1 MVKYDVFCKQYANNM
16 QTECKQNANRRFRL
30 MRYIMKGNHAMKIYV
45 NNRDF
50 KVFFAITFK
59 YKRFYIY
66 TGLQTTEK
74 FSGMIFPKSDK
85 SAKAKTARLANLY
98 ADVENYVLSHPNDTV
113 EELKDHLQEVIK
125 GAKKSDTSS
134 FVSYIR
140 KIAETKGRY
149 NTQRNY
155 ERVAR
160 AIETYD
166 KDCTFESVDKKWIVS
181 YIDHERGK
189 GRKDNGIQT
198 DIQILKFVFNRAI
211 EDELTDKFPFRG
223 VSVRK
228 EQTKKR
234 CLSLEQL
241 RAIRDFKL
249 SGKKAMYRDCFML
262 SFYLI
267 GINISDLLFLP
278 KTALKNGRIIYK
290 RNKTGKL
297 YDIKVEPEAMEIIA
311 RHKSRKKDRLLS
323 FLEEGDAT
331 ITNTFANNLT
341 RHLRTIGEKE
351 RHSYYVTVH
360 PIEEGITSYWSR
372 HTWATMASELDI
384 PMEVIGRS
392 LGHSLWDNAVTSTYI
407 KYDTKK
413 IDEANRKVID
423 YLNADLE
430 CNKDNK

>member
-1 MVKYDVFCKQYANNM
+1 
-16 QTECKQNANRRFRL
+16 
-30 MRYIMKGNHAMKIYV
+30 MKIYV

-85 SAKAKTARLANLY
+85 SAKAKTARLASLY

-113 EELKDHLQEVIK
+113 EELKDHLKEVIN

-134 FVSYIR
+134 FVCYIR

-160 AIETYD
+160 AIEIYD

-181 YIDHERGK
+181 YIDHERRK

-223 VSVRK
+223 VSVKK

-249 SGKKAMYRDCFML
+249 TGKKAMYRDCFML

-278 KTALKNGRIIYK
+278 KTSLKNGRIIYK

-297 YDIKVEPEAMEIIA
+297 YDIKVEPEAMEIIE

-430 CNKDNK
+430 CDKNNK

>member
-1 MVKYDVFCKQYANNM
+1 
-16 QTECKQNANRRFRL
+16 
-30 MRYIMKGNHAMKIYV
+30 MKIYV

-113 EELKDHLQEVIK
+113 EELKEHLKEVIK

-134 FVSYIR
+134 FVCYIR
-140 KIAETKGRY
+140 KIAETKGKY

-160 AIETYD
+160 AIEIYD
-166 KDCTFESVDKKWIVS
+166 KDCTFESVDKKWIIS

-223 VSVRK
+223 VSVKK

-249 SGKKAMYRDCFML
+249 TGKKAMYRDCFML

-278 KTALKNGRIIYK
+278 KTALRNGRIIYK
-290 RNKTGKL
+290 RNKTDKL

-331 ITNTFANNLT
+331 ITNTLANNLT

>member
-1 MVKYDVFCKQYANNM
+1 
-16 QTECKQNANRRFRL
+16 
-30 MRYIMKGNHAMKIYV
+30 MKIYV

-113 EELKDHLQEVIK
+113 EELKDHLKEVIN

-134 FVSYIR
+134 FVCYIR

-160 AIETYD
+160 AIEIYD

-223 VSVRK
+223 VSVKK

-249 SGKKAMYRDCFML
+249 AGKKAMYRDCFML

-278 KTALKNGRIIYK
+278 KTSLKNGRIIYK

-430 CNKDNK
+430 CNKHNK

>member
-1 MVKYDVFCKQYANNM
+1 
-16 QTECKQNANRRFRL
+16 
-30 MRYIMKGNHAMKIYV
+30 MKIYV

-98 ADVENYVLSHPNDTV
+98 SDVENYVLSHPNDTV
-113 EELKDHLQEVIK
+113 EELKEHLKEVIN

-134 FVSYIR
+134 FVCYIR

-160 AIETYD
+160 AIEIYD

-223 VSVRK
+223 VSVKK

-249 SGKKAMYRDCFML
+249 AGKKAMYRDCFML

-372 HTWATMASELDI
+372 HTWATLASEIDI

-430 CNKDNK
+430 CDKDNK

>member
-1 MVKYDVFCKQYANNM
+1 
-16 QTECKQNANRRFRL
+16 
-30 MRYIMKGNHAMKIYV
+30 MKIYV

-113 EELKDHLQEVIK
+113 EELKDHLKEVIN

-134 FVSYIR
+134 FVCYIR

-160 AIETYD
+160 AIEIYD
-166 KDCTFESVDKKWIVS
+166 NDCTFESVDKKWIVS

-223 VSVRK
+223 VSVKK

-249 SGKKAMYRDCFML
+249 TGKKAMYRDCFML

-278 KTALKNGRIIYK
+278 KTSLKNGRIIYK

-413 IDEANRKVID
+413 IDESNRKVID

-430 CNKDNK
+430 CNKHNK

>member
-1 MVKYDVFCKQYANNM
+1 
-16 QTECKQNANRRFRL
+16 
-30 MRYIMKGNHAMKIYV
+30 MKIYV

-50 KVFFAITFK
+50 KVFFAVTFK

-74 FSGMIFPKSDK
+74 FSGMVFPKSDK
-85 SAKAKTARLANLY
+85 SAKAKTARLASLY
-98 ADVENYVLSHPNDTV
+98 ADAERCILTHPDDTV
-113 EELKDHLQEVIK
+113 EELKEYLQEVIK
-125 GAKKSDTSS
+125 GTKRVCRDS
-134 FVSYIR
+134 FGSYIR
-140 KIAETKGRY
+140 KVAQTKDRY

-160 AIETYD
+160 SVEAYD
-166 KDCTFESVDKKWIVS
+166 KDCTFESVNKRWVMS
-181 YIDHERGK
+181 YIEHEFDK
-189 GRKDNGIQT
+189 GRNGNGIQT
-198 DIQILKFVFNRAI
+198 DIQMLKFVFNKAI
-211 EDELTDKFPFRG
+211 DEELTDKFPFHG
-223 VSVRK
+223 VTVKK

-234 CLSLEQL
+234 CLTLEQL
-241 RAIRDFKL
+241 RAIRDYKL

-278 KTALKNGRIIYK
+278 KTALKNGRISYK

-297 YDIKVEPEAMEIIA
+297 YDIKVEPEAMEIIE
-311 RHKSRKKDRLLS
+311 RHKSSEKDRLLS
-323 FLEEGDAT
+323 FLEEGDTT

-341 RHLRTIGEKE
+341 RHLRTIGTKE
-351 RHSYYVTVH
+351 RHGYYVTVH

-372 HTWATMASELDI
+372 HTWATMASEVDI
-384 PMEVIGRS
+384 PMEIIGRS

-423 YLNADLE
+423 YLNGDKKME
-430 CNKDNK
+430 V

>member
-1 MVKYDVFCKQYANNM
+1 
-16 QTECKQNANRRFRL
+16 
-30 MRYIMKGNHAMKIYV
+30 MKIYV

-85 SAKAKTARLANLY
+85 SAKAKTSRLASLY

-113 EELKDHLQEVIK
+113 EELKDHLKEVIN

-134 FVSYIR
+134 FVCYIR

-160 AIETYD
+160 AIEIYD

-181 YIDHERGK
+181 YIDHERRK

-211 EDELTDKFPFRG
+211 EDEITDKFPFRG
-223 VSVRK
+223 VSVKK

-234 CLSLEQL
+234 CLSLEQI

-249 SGKKAMYRDCFML
+249 TGKKAMYRDCFML

-430 CNKDNK
+430 CDKNNK

>member
-1 MVKYDVFCKQYANNM
+1 
-16 QTECKQNANRRFRL
+16 
-30 MRYIMKGNHAMKIYV
+30 MKIYV

-113 EELKDHLQEVIK
+113 EELKDHLKEVIN

-134 FVSYIR
+134 FVCYIR

-160 AIETYD
+160 AIEIYD

-181 YIDHERGK
+181 YIDHERRK

-211 EDELTDKFPFRG
+211 EDEITDKFPFRG
-223 VSVRK
+223 VSVKK

-249 SGKKAMYRDCFML
+249 TGKKEMYRDCFML

>member
-1 MVKYDVFCKQYANNM
+1 
-16 QTECKQNANRRFRL
+16 
-30 MRYIMKGNHAMKIYV
+30 MKIYV

-113 EELKDHLQEVIK
+113 EELKDHLKEVIN

-134 FVSYIR
+134 FVCYIR

-160 AIETYD
+160 AIEIYD

-181 YIDHERGK
+181 YIDHERRK

-211 EDELTDKFPFRG
+211 EDEITDKFPFRG
-223 VSVRK
+223 VSVKK

-249 SGKKAMYRDCFML
+249 TGKKAMYRDCFML

-278 KTALKNGRIIYK
+278 KTALKNGRVIYK

-311 RHKSRKKDRLLS
+311 MHKSRKKDRLLS

>member
-1 MVKYDVFCKQYANNM
+1 
-16 QTECKQNANRRFRL
+16 
-30 MRYIMKGNHAMKIYV
+30 MKIYV

-85 SAKAKTARLANLY
+85 SAKAKTARLASLY

-113 EELKDHLQEVIK
+113 EELKDHLKEVIN

-134 FVSYIR
+134 FVCYIR

-160 AIETYD
+160 AIEIYD

-181 YIDHERGK
+181 YIDHERRK
-189 GRKDNGIQT
+189 GRKGNGIQT
-198 DIQILKFVFNRAI
+198 DIQILKFIFNRAI

-223 VSVRK
+223 VSVKK

-249 SGKKAMYRDCFML
+249 TGKKAMYRDCFML

-278 KTALKNGRIIYK
+278 KTSLKNGRIIYK

-430 CNKDNK
+430 CDKNNK

>member
-1 MVKYDVFCKQYANNM
+1 
-16 QTECKQNANRRFRL
+16 
-30 MRYIMKGNHAMKIYV
+30 MKIYV

-50 KVFFAITFK
+50 KVFFSITFK

-74 FSGMIFPKSDK
+74 FSGIIFPKSDK

-134 FVSYIR
+134 FVCYIR

-160 AIETYD
+160 AIEIYD

-223 VSVRK
+223 VSVKK

-249 SGKKAMYRDCFML
+249 TGKKAMYRDCFML

-278 KTALKNGRIIYK
+278 KTSLKNGRIIYK

-430 CNKDNK
+430 CNKHNK

>member
-1 MVKYDVFCKQYANNM
+1 
-16 QTECKQNANRRFRL
+16 
-30 MRYIMKGNHAMKIYV
+30 MKIYV

-85 SAKAKTARLANLY
+85 NAKAKTARLANLY

-113 EELKDHLQEVIK
+113 EELKDHLKEVIN

-134 FVSYIR
+134 FVCYIR

-160 AIETYD
+160 AIEIYD

-223 VSVRK
+223 VSVK
-228 EQTKKR
+228 NEQTKKR

-249 SGKKAMYRDCFML
+249 AGKKAMYRDCFML

-278 KTALKNGRIIYK
+278 KTSLKNGRIIYK

-423 YLNADLE
+423 YLNSDLE

>member
-1 MVKYDVFCKQYANNM
+1 M
-16 QTECKQNANRRFRL
+16 
-30 MRYIMKGNHAMKIYV
+30 
-45 NNRDF
+45 
-50 KVFFAITFK
+50 
-59 YKRFYIY
+59 
-66 TGLQTTEK
+66 
-74 FSGMIFPKSDK
+74 
-85 SAKAKTARLANLY
+85 
-98 ADVENYVLSHPNDTV
+98 
-113 EELKDHLQEVIK
+113 
-125 GAKKSDTSS
+125 
-134 FVSYIR
+134 
-140 KIAETKGRY
+140 
-149 NTQRNY
+149 
-155 ERVAR
+155 
-160 AIETYD
+160 
-166 KDCTFESVDKKWIVS
+166 S

-223 VSVRK
+223 VSVKK

-249 SGKKAMYRDCFML
+249 AGKKAMYRDCFML

-360 PIEEGITSYWSR
+360 PIEECITSYWSR
-372 HTWATMASELDI
+372 HTWATLASEIDI

-430 CNKDNK
+430 CNKHNK

>member
-1 MVKYDVFCKQYANNM
+1 
-16 QTECKQNANRRFRL
+16 
-30 MRYIMKGNHAMKIYV
+30 MKIYV

-85 SAKAKTARLANLY
+85 SAKAKTSRLASLY

-113 EELKDHLQEVIK
+113 EELKDHLKEVIN

-134 FVSYIR
+134 FVCYIR

-160 AIETYD
+160 AIEIYD

-181 YIDHERGK
+181 YIDHERRK

-211 EDELTDKFPFRG
+211 EDEITDKFPFRG
-223 VSVRK
+223 VSVKK

-249 SGKKAMYRDCFML
+249 TGKKAMYRDCFML

>member
-1 MVKYDVFCKQYANNM
+1 
-16 QTECKQNANRRFRL
+16 
-30 MRYIMKGNHAMKIYV
+30 MKIYV

-113 EELKDHLQEVIK
+113 EELKDHLKEVIK

-134 FVSYIR
+134 FVCYIR

-160 AIETYD
+160 AIEIYD
-166 KDCTFESVDKKWIVS
+166 KDCTFDSVDKKWIVS

-223 VSVRK
+223 VSVKK

-249 SGKKAMYRDCFML
+249 TGKKAMYRDCFML

-351 RHSYYVTVH
+351 RHSYYVNVH

-430 CNKDNK
+430 CDKDNK

>member
-1 MVKYDVFCKQYANNM
+1 
-16 QTECKQNANRRFRL
+16 
-30 MRYIMKGNHAMKIYV
+30 MKIYV

-113 EELKDHLQEVIK
+113 EELKDHLKEVIN

-134 FVSYIR
+134 FVCYIR

-149 NTQRNY
+149 NTKRNY

-160 AIETYD
+160 AIEIYD
-166 KDCTFESVDKKWIVS
+166 NDCTFDSVDKKWIVS

-198 DIQILKFVFNRAI
+198 DIQILKFVFNRAM
-211 EDELTDKFPFRG
+211 EDEITDKFPFRG
-223 VSVRK
+223 VSVKK

-249 SGKKAMYRDCFML
+249 AGKKAMYRDCFML

>member
-1 MVKYDVFCKQYANNM
+1 
-16 QTECKQNANRRFRL
+16 
-30 MRYIMKGNHAMKIYV
+30 MKIYV

-85 SAKAKTARLANLY
+85 NAKAKTARLTNLY

-113 EELKDHLQEVIK
+113 EELKDHLKEVIN

-134 FVSYIR
+134 FVCYIR

-160 AIETYD
+160 AIEIYD

-223 VSVRK
+223 VSVKK

-249 SGKKAMYRDCFML
+249 TGKKAMYRDCFML

-278 KTALKNGRIIYK
+278 KTSLKNGRIIYK

-430 CNKDNK
+430 CNKHNK

>member
-1 MVKYDVFCKQYANNM
+1 
-16 QTECKQNANRRFRL
+16 
-30 MRYIMKGNHAMKIYV
+30 MKGNHAMKIYV

-98 ADVENYVLSHPNDTV
+98 ADVDNYVLSHPNDTV
-113 EELKDHLQEVIK
+113 EELKDHLKEVIN
-125 GAKKSDTSS
+125 GAKKSNTSS
-134 FVSYIR
+134 FVCYIR

-149 NTQRNY
+149 NTKRNY

-160 AIETYD
+160 AIEIYD
-166 KDCTFESVDKKWIVS
+166 NDCTFDSVDKKWIVS

-211 EDELTDKFPFRG
+211 EDEITDKFPFRG
-223 VSVRK
+223 VSVKK

-249 SGKKAMYRDCFML
+249 AGKKAMYRDCFML

-430 CNKDNK
+430 CNKHNK

>member
-85 SAKAKTARLANLY
+85 SAKAKTARLASLY

-113 EELKDHLQEVIK
+113 EELKDHLKEVIN

-134 FVSYIR
+134 FVCYIR

-160 AIETYD
+160 AIEIYD

-181 YIDHERGK
+181 YIDHERRK

-211 EDELTDKFPFRG
+211 EDEITDKFPFRG
-223 VSVRK
+223 VSVK
-228 EQTKKR
+228 KDQTKKR

-249 SGKKAMYRDCFML
+249 TGKKAMYRDCFML

-360 PIEEGITSYWSR
+360 HIEEGITSYWSR

-430 CNKDNK
+430 CDKNNK

>member
-1 MVKYDVFCKQYANNM
+1 M

-113 EELKDHLQEVIK
+113 EELKDHLKEVIN
-125 GAKKSDTSS
+125 GAKKSYTSS
-134 FVSYIR
+134 FVCYIR

-160 AIETYD
+160 AIEIYD

-198 DIQILKFVFNRAI
+198 DLQILKFVFNRAI

-223 VSVRK
+223 VSVKK

-249 SGKKAMYRDCFML
+249 KGKKAMYRDCFML

-278 KTALKNGRIIYK
+278 KTSLKNGRIIYK

-423 YLNADLE
+423 YLNADL
-430 CNKDNK
+430 

>member
-1 MVKYDVFCKQYANNM
+1 
-16 QTECKQNANRRFRL
+16 
-30 MRYIMKGNHAMKIYV
+30 MKIYV

-134 FVSYIR
+134 FVCYIR

-160 AIETYD
+160 AIEIYD
-166 KDCTFESVDKKWIVS
+166 KGCTFESVDKKWIVS

-223 VSVRK
+223 VSVKK

-249 SGKKAMYRDCFML
+249 AGKKAMYRDCFML

-423 YLNADLE
+423 YLNADLW

>member
-1 MVKYDVFCKQYANNM
+1 
-16 QTECKQNANRRFRL
+16 
-30 MRYIMKGNHAMKIYV
+30 MKIYV

-113 EELKDHLQEVIK
+113 EELKDHLKEVIN

-134 FVSYIR
+134 FVCYIR

-160 AIETYD
+160 AIEIYD

-181 YIDHERGK
+181 YIDHERRK

-211 EDELTDKFPFRG
+211 EDEITDKFPFRG
-223 VSVRK
+223 VSVKK

-249 SGKKAMYRDCFML
+249 TGKKAMYRDCFML

-278 KTALKNGRIIYK
+278 KTSLKNGRIIYK

-430 CNKDNK
+430 CDKNNK

>member
-1 MVKYDVFCKQYANNM
+1 
-16 QTECKQNANRRFRL
+16 
-30 MRYIMKGNHAMKIYV
+30 MKIYV

-50 KVFFAITFK
+50 KVFFSITFK

-66 TGLQTTEK
+66 TGLKTTEK

-85 SAKAKTARLANLY
+85 SAKSKTARLANLY

-113 EELKDHLQEVIK
+113 EELKDHLKEVIN

-134 FVSYIR
+134 FVCYIR

-160 AIETYD
+160 AIEIYD

-223 VSVRK
+223 VSVKK

-249 SGKKAMYRDCFML
+249 TGKKAMYRDCFML

-297 YDIKVEPEAMEIIA
+297 YDIKVEPEAMEIIE

-341 RHLRTIGEKE
+341 MHLRTIGEKE

-423 YLNADLE
+423 YLNADL
-430 CNKDNK
+430 

>member
-1 MVKYDVFCKQYANNM
+1 MWLNMTYFANNM
-16 QTECKQNANRRFRL
+16 QTECKQNANRLFRL

-181 YIDHERGK
+181 YIEHERRK

-407 KYDTKK
+407 KYDTRK

>member
-1 MVKYDVFCKQYANNM
+1 
-16 QTECKQNANRRFRL
+16 
-30 MRYIMKGNHAMKIYV
+30 MKIYV

-113 EELKDHLQEVIK
+113 EELKEHLQEVIK

-134 FVSYIR
+134 FVCYIR

-160 AIETYD
+160 AIEIYD

-223 VSVRK
+223 VSVKK

-249 SGKKAMYRDCFML
+249 TGKKAMYRDCFML

-278 KTALKNGRIIYK
+278 KTSLKNGRIIYK

-423 YLNADLE
+423 YLNVDLE

>member
-1 MVKYDVFCKQYANNM
+1 
-16 QTECKQNANRRFRL
+16 
-30 MRYIMKGNHAMKIYV
+30 MRYTMKGNHAMKIYV

-98 ADVENYVLSHPNDTV
+98 SDVENYVLSHPNDTV
-113 EELKDHLQEVIK
+113 EELKDHLKEVIN
-125 GAKKSDTSS
+125 GAKKSYTSS
-134 FVSYIR
+134 FVCYIR

-160 AIETYD
+160 AIEIYD

-198 DIQILKFVFNRAI
+198 DLQILKFVFNRAI

-223 VSVRK
+223 VSVKK

-249 SGKKAMYRDCFML
+249 KGKKAMYRDCFML

-278 KTALKNGRIIYK
+278 KTSLKNGRIIYK

-423 YLNADLE
+423 YLNADL
-430 CNKDNK
+430 

>member
-1 MVKYDVFCKQYANNM
+1 
-16 QTECKQNANRRFRL
+16 
-30 MRYIMKGNHAMKIYV
+30 MKIYV

-113 EELKDHLQEVIK
+113 EELKDHLKEVIN
-125 GAKKSDTSS
+125 GAKKSYTSS
-134 FVSYIR
+134 FVCYIR

-160 AIETYD
+160 AIEIYD

-198 DIQILKFVFNRAI
+198 DLQILKFVFNRAI

-223 VSVRK
+223 VSVKK

-249 SGKKAMYRDCFML
+249 KGKKAMYRDCFML

-278 KTALKNGRIIYK
+278 KTSLKNGRIIYK

-360 PIEEGITSYWSR
+360 PIEECITSYWSR
-372 HTWATMASELDI
+372 HTWATLASEIDI

-430 CNKDNK
+430 CDKDNK

>member
-1 MVKYDVFCKQYANNM
+1 
-16 QTECKQNANRRFRL
+16 
-30 MRYIMKGNHAMKIYV
+30 MKIYV

-113 EELKDHLQEVIK
+113 EELKDHLKEVIN

-134 FVSYIR
+134 FVCYIR

-160 AIETYD
+160 AIEIYD

-181 YIDHERGK
+181 YIDHERRK

-198 DIQILKFVFNRAI
+198 DIQILKFVFNSAI
-211 EDELTDKFPFRG
+211 EDEITDKFPFRG
-223 VSVRK
+223 VSVKK

-249 SGKKAMYRDCFML
+249 TGKKAMYRDCFML

-278 KTALKNGRIIYK
+278 KTSLKNGRIIYK

-430 CNKDNK
+430 CDKNNK

>member
-1 MVKYDVFCKQYANNM
+1 
-16 QTECKQNANRRFRL
+16 
-30 MRYIMKGNHAMKIYV
+30 MKIYV

-85 SAKAKTARLANLY
+85 SAKAKTARLASLY

-113 EELKDHLQEVIK
+113 EELKDHLKEVIN

-134 FVSYIR
+134 FVCYIR

-160 AIETYD
+160 AIEIYD

-181 YIDHERGK
+181 YIDHERRK

-223 VSVRK
+223 VSFKK

-249 SGKKAMYRDCFML
+249 TGKKAMYRDCFML

-278 KTALKNGRIIYK
+278 KTSLKNGRIIYK

-430 CNKDNK
+430 CDKNNK

>member
-1 MVKYDVFCKQYANNM
+1 
-16 QTECKQNANRRFRL
+16 
-30 MRYIMKGNHAMKIYV
+30 MKGNHAMKIYV

-113 EELKDHLQEVIK
+113 EELKDHLKEVIN

-134 FVSYIR
+134 FVCYIR

-160 AIETYD
+160 AIEIYD

-181 YIDHERGK
+181 YIEHERGK

-211 EDELTDKFPFRG
+211 EDELTDKFPLRG
-223 VSVRK
+223 VSVKK

-249 SGKKAMYRDCFML
+249 TGKKAMYRDCFML

-372 HTWATMASELDI
+372 HTWATLASEIDI

-423 YLNADLE
+423 YLNVDLE

>member
-1 MVKYDVFCKQYANNM
+1 
-16 QTECKQNANRRFRL
+16 
-30 MRYIMKGNHAMKIYV
+30 MKIYV

-85 SAKAKTARLANLY
+85 SAKAKTARLASLY

-113 EELKDHLQEVIK
+113 EELKDHLKEVIN

-134 FVSYIR
+134 FVCYIR

-160 AIETYD
+160 AIEIYD

-181 YIDHERGK
+181 YIDHERRK

-211 EDELTDKFPFRG
+211 EDEITDKFPFRG
-223 VSVRK
+223 VSVKK

-249 SGKKAMYRDCFML
+249 TGKKAMYRDCFML

-351 RHSYYVTVH
+351 RHSYYVTAH

-392 LGHSLWDNAVTSTYI
+392 LGHSLWDNSVTSTYI

-430 CNKDNK
+430 CDKNNK

>member
-1 MVKYDVFCKQYANNM
+1 
-16 QTECKQNANRRFRL
+16 

-98 ADVENYVLSHPNDTV
+98 ADVENFVLSHPNDTV
-113 EELKDHLQEVIK
+113 EELKDHLKEVIN
-125 GAKKSDTSS
+125 GAKKSYTSS
-134 FVSYIR
+134 FVCYIR

-160 AIETYD
+160 AIEIYD

-198 DIQILKFVFNRAI
+198 DLQILKFVFNRAI

-223 VSVRK
+223 VSVKK

-249 SGKKAMYRDCFML
+249 KGKKAMYRDCFML

-278 KTALKNGRIIYK
+278 KTSLKNGRIIYK

-430 CNKDNK
+430 CDKDNK

>member
-1 MVKYDVFCKQYANNM
+1 
-16 QTECKQNANRRFRL
+16 

-85 SAKAKTARLANLY
+85 SAKAKTSRLASLY

-113 EELKDHLQEVIK
+113 EELKDHLKEVIN

-134 FVSYIR
+134 FVCYIR

-160 AIETYD
+160 AIEIYD

-181 YIDHERGK
+181 YIDHERRK

-211 EDELTDKFPFRG
+211 EDEITDKFPFRG
-223 VSVRK
+223 VSVKK

-249 SGKKAMYRDCFML
+249 TGKKAMYRDCFML

-430 CNKDNK
+430 CDKNNK

>member
-1 MVKYDVFCKQYANNM
+1 
-16 QTECKQNANRRFRL
+16 
-30 MRYIMKGNHAMKIYV
+30 MKIYV

-85 SAKAKTARLANLY
+85 NAKAKTARLANLY

-113 EELKDHLQEVIK
+113 EELKDHLKEVIN

-134 FVSYIR
+134 FVCYIR

-160 AIETYD
+160 AIEIYD

-189 GRKDNGIQT
+189 GRNDNGIQT

-223 VSVRK
+223 VSVKK

-249 SGKKAMYRDCFML
+249 TGKKAMYRDCFML

-278 KTALKNGRIIYK
+278 KTSLKNGRIIYK

-372 HTWATMASELDI
+372 HTWATLASEIDI

-430 CNKDNK
+430 CNKHNK